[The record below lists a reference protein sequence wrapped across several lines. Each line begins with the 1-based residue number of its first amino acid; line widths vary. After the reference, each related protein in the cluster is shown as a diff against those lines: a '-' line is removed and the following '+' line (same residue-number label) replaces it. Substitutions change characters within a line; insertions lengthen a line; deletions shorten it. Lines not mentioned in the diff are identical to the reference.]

1 MVRPSGGTRKGITKK
16 AEAANII
23 AAKLKAYRMCPE
35 GLDSNAIT
43 EYQKWKVFSELL
55 APAREQYEDSGLPA
69 DLEDVIQLGLG
80 QMNRPKCIA
89 MLSQWCEN

>member
-1 MVRPSGGTRKGITKK
+1 MVSPSGGTRKGITKK

-55 APAREQYEDSGLPA
+55 APIKVRYLGSALP
-69 DLEDVIQLGLG
+69 DKLMDVI
-80 QMNRPKCIA
+80 
-89 MLSQWCEN
+89 